1 MRVLVDL
8 LKAMEKGGTKLLD
21 AMLESIRKAYKSAMG
36 ALGGQESQ
44 KYSN

>member
-8 LKAMEKGGTKLLD
+8 LKAIEKAGTKLLD
-21 AMLESIRKAYKSAMG
+21 AMLESIRKPYKSTIG
-36 ALGGQESQ
+36 ALGGQKSQ